1 MNFYI
6 FSQKIDEVQ
15 ELKNH
20 HYSGI
25 LLIYSNSLTD
35 FFTQIARTMVV
46 NEDFKYMVAVRPYA
60 ISPQY
65 LFRINDSINN
75 IDKNRLKINIVSGA
89 PDNNKFHSGGVLGEV
104 NDDSSPLEKSNYLI
118 KYVDLLENPN
128 KNIPDYYVSVRN
140 KSMVDETMRHN
151 SKLLI
156 SYEDYRDKVYNTENR
171 DVMIHIWVI
180 LRETK
185 EELRRLRNEYSKKIP
200 GPIAPNYLTHK
211 EFEDILTELKNK
223 KINEFLFYTFWDK
236 KERTIINNFVK
247 KYKEKELIGKK

>member
-1 MNFYI
+1 VNFYI

-15 ELKNH
+15 ELMDH

-35 FFTQIARTMVV
+35 FFTQIARTMDV
-46 NEDFKYMVAVRPYA
+46 NKDFKYMVAVRPYA

-75 IDKNRLKINIVSGA
+75 IDKDRLKINIVSGA
-89 PDNNKFHSGGVLGEV
+89 SDNNKLDSGGVLGEV
-104 NDDSSPLEKSNYLI
+104 NDDSSPTEKSNYLI

-140 KSMVDETMRHN
+140 KDMVDKTLKHK

-156 SYEDYRDKVYNTENR
+156 SYEDYRDNIYNTENR
-171 DVMIHIWVI
+171 EVMIHIWVV
-180 LRETK
+180 LRESK
-185 EELRRLRNEYSKKIP
+185 GELERLRSEYSKKFP
-200 GPIAPNYLTHK
+200 GPVVPNYLTHK
-211 EFEDILTELKNK
+211 EFENILDELKNK
-223 KINEFLFYTFWDK
+223 KINEFLFYTFWDE
-236 KERTIINNFVK
+236 KERKKINNFVK
-247 KYKEKELIGKK
+247 KYKEKELIQQ

>member
-15 ELKNH
+15 ELIDH

-35 FFTQIARTMVV
+35 FFTQIARTIDL
-46 NEDFKYMVAVRPYA
+46 NQDFKYMVAVRPYS

-75 IDKNRLKINIVSGA
+75 IDKDRLKINIVSGA
-89 PDNNKFHSGGVLGEV
+89 PDNNKLDSGGVLGEV
-104 NDDSSPLEKSNYLI
+104 NDDSSPIEKSNYLI

-140 KSMVDETMRHN
+140 KSMVDETLRHN

-171 DVMIHIWVI
+171 DVMVHIWVV
-180 LRETK
+180 LRESK
-185 EELRRLRNEYSKKIP
+185 GELERLRSEYSKKFP
-200 GPIAPNYLTHK
+200 GPVVPHYFTHK

-223 KINEFLFYTFWDK
+223 KIKEFLFYTFWDD
-236 KERTIINNFVK
+236 KERKKINNFVK
-247 KYKEKELIGKK
+247 KYKEKELIEK